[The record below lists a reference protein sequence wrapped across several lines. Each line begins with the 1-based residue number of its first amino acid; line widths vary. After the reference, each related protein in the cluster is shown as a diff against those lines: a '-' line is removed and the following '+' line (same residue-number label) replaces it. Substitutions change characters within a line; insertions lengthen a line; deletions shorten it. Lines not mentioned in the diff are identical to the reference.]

1 MQAPQPLP
9 HRGQPTLVLRN
20 DAAVFP
26 WLIIGLFDIGVILM
40 TVLTVR
46 DGLPAT
52 PHPLFSLGMVIFFW
66 TGAIGSSLWAL
77 QRQRI
82 RVEINPEG
90 SRLIKMGLFGKATVY
105 FNRLDV
111 ERIEVIEGT
120 DSDGDPYFY
129 CELVIRQTEAVRI
142 AEGHSQATV
151 AQAARKLRE
160 ALGLPNRKPLH

>member
-1 MQAPQPLP
+1 MPTLQSWPN
-9 HRGQPTLVLRN
+9 RGQSTLVLRN

-40 TVLTVR
+40 TVLIVR

-52 PHPLFSLGMVIFFW
+52 PNQLFSLGMVIFFW
-66 TGAIGSSLWAL
+66 TGAIGSSLWVL

-82 RVEINPEG
+82 RLEINSQG
-90 SRLIKMGLFGKATVY
+90 SRLIKRGLFGKAIVY
-105 FNRLDV
+105 FSRQDV
-111 ERIEVIEGT
+111 ERIEVVEGT

-129 CELVIRQTEAVRI
+129 CELVIRQTQAVRI

-151 AQAARKLRE
+151 EQTARKLRE
-160 ALGLPNRKPLH
+160 ALQLT